1 MSDHR
6 ILVVDDE
13 QPIADLFARWLEDE
27 YDVRVAYSGGE
38 ALASLDDSLDVVLL
52 DRDMPDMS
60 GDGVLDTIRSR
71 GIDCRVGMV
80 TAVEPDFDVLTLGY
94 DAYVVKPVTKPSELH
109 DIVKSLL
116 RRATY
121 STDVQQLLTLS
132 SKQATLEARIDQS
145 ELDGHEEYQSL
156 ITEIRSLKGSLST
169 TLEGMNDA
177 ELDKELTTNGI
188 APEQT

>member
-109 DIVKSLL
+109 AGDPRSTNRPVRTGRPRGVPITHHRNTESERVAFDDVGGNE
-116 RRATY
+116 RRRVGQG
-121 STDVQQLLTLS
+121 TD
-132 SKQATLEARIDQS
+132 
-145 ELDGHEEYQSL
+145 H
-156 ITEIRSLKGSLST
+156 
-169 TLEGMNDA
+169 
-177 ELDKELTTNGI
+177 
-188 APEQT
+188 

>member
-132 SKQATLEARIDQS
+132 SKQATLEARNTES
-145 ELDGHEEYQSL
+145 ERVAFDDVGGNERRRVGQGTDH
-156 ITEIRSLKGSLST
+156 
-169 TLEGMNDA
+169 
-177 ELDKELTTNGI
+177 
-188 APEQT
+188 